1 MRNDRASGSRILHA
15 RAGVLMRASL
25 FVLLALTATAAA
37 QPPPPSVPLRVGLT
51 VVTAINSEKGDYE
64 SIKRI
69 TAITDKGVTLSYT
82 ADNPPADDLFGD
94 DDAKEKDKKPRTVR
108 TRRTVLTA
116 DLRNAHEYA
125 QVFSEQHPETFAGS
139 TAIGLSAAILGEL
152 KAKGST
158 AITVRAEGLASA
170 LGGMLGGMLGQQ
182 SKELDALS
190 KWSGTIT
197 RDKTGPAT
205 LTVLVNGTPTP
216 LPVVHARGKVG
227 DDDETAEFYV
237 LDDPQNPLS
246 LKFTIGQTSLE
257 VVRIEFPLDQPA
269 LTSAAPAKPA
279 GAAGAGPG
287 GAGGEVA
294 STSAATIASALESSG
309 SFAVYGIYFDFSSD
323 VIKPESDPVLREIA
337 KVMAD
342 HPAWALSVD
351 GHTDNIGGDAYNLDL
366 SKRRAAAVKQ
376 ALVSRFKIADTRL
389 ATSGFGAS
397 RPKATNATLEG
408 RAQNRRVELVKK

>member
-1 MRNDRASGSRILHA
+1 MNPGKRHRSLLLLVALGAS
-15 RAGVLMRASL
+15 
-25 FVLLALTATAAA
+25 AAA
-37 QPPPPSVPLRVGLT
+37 QVPPPSVPLRVGLT

-69 TAITDKGVTLSYT
+69 TAVTDKGVSLSYT

-94 DDAKEKDKKPRTVR
+94 DDANEKDKKPRTVR

-116 DLRNAHEYA
+116 DLQNAHEYA
-125 QVFSEQHPETFAGS
+125 QVFGEQHAETFAGT
-139 TAIGLSAAILGEL
+139 TAIGLSGAVLGEL
-152 KAKGST
+152 KTKGSA
-158 AITVRAEGLASA
+158 AITFQAEGLASA
-170 LGGMLGGMLGQQ
+170 LGGMLGGMLGQK

-197 RDKTGPAT
+197 RDKTAPAT
-205 LTVLVNGTPTP
+205 LTVLVNGTPTA
-216 LPVVHARGKVG
+216 LPVVHAKGTVG

-237 LDDPQNPLS
+237 LDDPKNPLT

-269 LTSAAPAKPA
+269 LTSAAPAQPGAGAGA
-279 GAAGAGPG
+279 GAAGASD
-287 GAGGEVA
+287 VA

-309 SFAVYGIYFDFSSD
+309 SFAVYGIYFDFGSD

-337 KVMAD
+337 KVMVD

-376 ALVSRFKIADTRL
+376 ALVSRFKIAETRL
-389 ATSGFGAS
+389 AASGFGSS
-397 RPKATNATLEG
+397 RPKAPNATLEG